1 MAANEQRWSCVSS
14 DGVGVCKER
23 MGGMG
28 WLALRTEAHLCV
40 GSREQSVS
48 VARAEERAATARG
61 IARTTRTG
69 REQRTV
75 VLESVDGELFVRGVG
90 LSKPL
95 LPEGV
100 CEGEIHKQGGQ
111 ERGGVGGH
119 CHSPLQISSGIHG
132 SLHTT
137 AVRAPA
143 RVEVLQ
149 AETRPQILAAT
160 PKKEVCQE
168 IGFQTYDCND
178 PPANV
183 APSFSSLL
191 SGSYLFVRF
200 RRSGT
205 PRISIAPARAP
216 SSPLRC
222 NQKQEDKPQSP
233 SKYSVVP
240 RALLPRKRCPP
251 RTPQPG

>member
-1 MAANEQRWSCVSS
+1 MKAAKVEERDKQGLWTHESKGPIPDQERQGAQYGTNAQRERVESGVVVHVMAANEQRWSCVSS

-95 LPEGV
+95 LPE
-100 CEGEIHKQGGQ
+100 
-111 ERGGVGGH
+111 
-119 CHSPLQISSGIHG
+119 
-132 SLHTT
+132 
-137 AVRAPA
+137 
-143 RVEVLQ
+143 
-149 AETRPQILAAT
+149 
-160 PKKEVCQE
+160 
-168 IGFQTYDCND
+168 
-178 PPANV
+178 
-183 APSFSSLL
+183 
-191 SGSYLFVRF
+191 
-200 RRSGT
+200 
-205 PRISIAPARAP
+205 
-216 SSPLRC
+216 
-222 NQKQEDKPQSP
+222 
-233 SKYSVVP
+233 VV
-240 RALLPRKRCPP
+240 
-251 RTPQPG
+251 